1 MNNWKELPL
10 NDVIELVIDHR
21 GKTPKK
27 LGFDDFFSEGYP
39 VLSAKH
45 VKTSGLVNLDA
56 MRFANEEMYKK
67 WMKEPTQKGDVILTS
82 EAPLGELFYIDGS
95 KKYVLGQR
103 VFGLR
108 PKSDVLDSMYLLV
121 WLSSA
126 EGQGRL
132 QARATGSTVQG
143 IKQSELLKIM
153 IPIPPMEVQKD
164 IANIYGS
171 LAQKIQLNT
180 QINQT
185 LEQIAQALFKSWFVD
200 FDPVRA
206 KVQALS
212 DGLSLEQAE
221 LAAMQTISGKTPE
234 ELTALSQTQ
243 PDRYAELAETAKA
256 FPCEMVEVDG
266 VEVPKGWEVKPLPEI
281 IDFLEGPGIRNWQY
295 TEEED
300 GIKFINIRC
309 IQNGD
314 LTLTTANKITKEE
327 AFGKYKHFQLEED
340 DIVVSTS
347 GTLGRFAFVRKEH
360 LPLSLNTSVIRFRP
374 IKNKSTL
381 GFIAG
386 FVENQLQHEL
396 EIRASGSAQRNFG
409 PTHLKQ
415 IALLVPNFKLLELH
429 QKYASSLF
437 EKRKQLLS
445 EIDVLKDTR
454 DLLLPKLLNGEFI
467 KWKTQKEI

>member
-1 MNNWKELPL
+1 MAFNSLATDKNWQKYSLEEICLKITSGGTPSRQNPKLYKNGNINWIKTKELNNGYIFESEEKITEEAIKKSSAKLLPVNTIL
-10 NDVIELVIDHR
+10 LAMYGATVGELGILGKEMACNQACCALIID
-21 GKTPKK
+21 PKK
-27 LGFDDFFSEGYP
+27 ADYRFIFYLLRLYKKEIQSLATGAAQQN
-39 VLSAKH
+39 LSAK
-45 VKTSGLVNLDA
+45 TI
-56 MRFANEEMYKK
+56 
-67 WMKEPTQKGDVILTS
+67 KEFS
-82 EAPLGELFYIDGS
+82 FYIPNLEKQ
-95 KKYVLGQR
+95 KKIADIL
-103 VFGLR
+103 
-108 PKSDVLDSMYLLV
+108 
-121 WLSSA
+121 
-126 EGQGRL
+126 
-132 QARATGSTVQG
+132 
-143 IKQSELLKIM
+143 SELDKKI
-153 IPIPPMEVQKD
+153 D
-164 IANIYGS
+164 
-171 LAQKIQLNT
+171 LNT

-221 LAAMQTISGKTPE
+221 LAAMQAISGKTPE

-266 VEVPKGWEVKPLPEI
+266 VEVPKGWEIKALPEI

-295 TEEED
+295 TDEED

-415 IALLVPNFKLLELH
+415 ITLLVPDLKLLELH
-429 QKYASSLF
+429 QKYVSSLF

-454 DLLLPKLLNGEFI
+454 DLLLPKLLNGEI
-467 KWKTQKEI
+467 

>member
-1 MNNWKELPL
+1 MSNWTTSKLS
-10 NDVIELVIDHR
+10 DVIEII
-21 GKTPKK
+21 GGGTPKRSENKYWNGDIPWLSVADFNNDFRYVNDSIEHITELGLQKSSTK
-27 LGFDDFFSEGYP
+27 LLDKDHLIISARGTVGCLAQLSVPMAFNQSCYGLNGKEGIIDNGFLYYFLKNNISELKQKTHGAVFDTITRDTFEHIQISYP
-39 VLSAKH
+39 DL
-45 VKTSGLVNLDA
+45 G
-56 MRFANEEMYKK
+56 
-67 WMKEPTQKGDVILTS
+67 TQKGI
-82 EAPLGELFYIDGS
+82 AKNLGSFD
-95 KKYVLGQR
+95 
-103 VFGLR
+103 
-108 PKSDVLDSMYLLV
+108 D
-121 WLSSA
+121 
-126 EGQGRL
+126 
-132 QARATGSTVQG
+132 
-143 IKQSELLKIM
+143 
-153 IPIPPMEVQKD
+153 
-164 IANIYGS
+164 
-171 LAQKIQLNT
+171 KIQLNT

-221 LAAMQTISGKTPE
+221 LAAMQAISGKTPE
-234 ELTALSQTQ
+234 ELTALSQAE

-266 VEVPKGWEVKPLPEI
+266 VEMPKGWEVKPIPEI

-295 TEEED
+295 TDEED

-415 IALLVPNFKLLELH
+415 ISLLVPDFKLLELH

-454 DLLLPKLLNGEFI
+454 DLLLPKLLNGEI
-467 KWKTQKEI
+467 

>member
-1 MNNWKELPL
+1 MSNQEFISASEFCDLVTDGTHDSPKKTETGIKLVTSKNIAGGNLDLTSAYFISELDAKNINKRSQVHI
-10 NDVIELVIDHR
+10 NDVLLSMIGTVGEVALIE
-21 GKTPKK
+21 
-27 LGFDDFFSEGYP
+27 
-39 VLSAKH
+39 
-45 VKTSGLVNLDA
+45 
-56 MRFANEEMYKK
+56 
-67 WMKEPTQKGDVILTS
+67 KEPDFVIKNVGLLKNSDSKKARWLYYYLKSPIAQNLIKDRLRGTTQQYI
-82 EAPLGELFYIDGS
+82 PLGELRNLPILKPNS
-95 KKYVLGQR
+95 EEHLQNTIEQ
-103 VFGLR
+103 
-108 PKSDVLDSMYLLV
+108 
-121 WLSSA
+121 LSS
-126 EGQGRL
+126 L
-132 QARATGSTVQG
+132 D
-143 IKQSELLKIM
+143 K
-153 IPIPPMEVQKD
+153 
-164 IANIYGS
+164 
-171 LAQKIQLNT
+171 KIQLNT

-221 LAAMQTISGKTPE
+221 LAAMQAITGKTPE

-415 IALLVPNFKLLELH
+415 ISLLVPDFKLLELH

-445 EIDVLKDTR
+445 EIDVLKDAR

-467 KWKTQKEI
+467 R

>member
-1 MNNWKELPL
+1 MSDWKEYKLDELVEITSSKRIMRSEYQEDGIPFFRSKEI
-10 NDVIELVIDHR
+10 IELNSGNEITTELFISKER
-21 GKTPKK
+21 FLEIKNKFGTP
-27 LGFDDFFSEGYP
+27 SY
-39 VLSAKH
+39 
-45 VKTSGLVNLDA
+45 
-56 MRFANEEMYKK
+56 
-67 WMKEPTQKGDVILTS
+67 GDILLTS
-82 EAPLGELFYIDGS
+82 VGTLGVPYFVNYKEEFYFKDGNLTWFRKFNNILRS
-95 KKYVLGQR
+95 KYLYYWFSSPVGRKALKEITIGSTQPALTIT
-103 VFGLR
+103 GL
-108 PKSDVLDSMYLLV
+108 KSLTIHLPTLEEQDYIIEILDH
-121 WLSSA
+121 LSS
-126 EGQGRL
+126 
-132 QARATGSTVQG
+132 
-143 IKQSELLKIM
+143 KI
-153 IPIPPMEVQKD
+153 
-164 IANIYGS
+164 Y
-171 LAQKIQLNT
+171 LNT

-212 DGLSLEQAE
+212 DGLNLEQAE
-221 LAAMQTISGKTPE
+221 LAAMQAISGKTPE

-256 FPCEMVEVDG
+256 FPCEMEEIDG

-295 TEEED
+295 TDEED

-314 LTLTTANKITKEE
+314 LTLTTANKIKKEE

-381 GFIAG
+381 GFITG

-415 IALLVPNFKLLELH
+415 ISLLVPDFKLLELH
-429 QKYASSLF
+429 QKYVSSLF

-445 EIDVLKDTR
+445 EIDLLKDTR
-454 DLLLPKLLNGEFI
+454 DLLLPKLLNGEI
-467 KWKTQKEI
+467 